1 MDIILQFNNKIKND
15 SNLQKHKSEF
25 LKFYVQRNKTKLKV
39 LDKDELKKLMS
50 VYENL
55 EFYNINKQYGENEN
69 DLDDNLL
76 DFIDFEYD

>member
-1 MDIILQFNNKIKND
+1 
-15 SNLQKHKSEF
+15 
-25 LKFYVQRNKTKLKV
+25 
-39 LDKDELKKLMS
+39 MS

>member
-1 MDIILQFNNKIKND
+1 LDIILQFNNKIKND
-15 SNLQKHKSEF
+15 SNSQKHKSEN
-25 LKFYVQRNKTKLKV
+25 LKFYIQRNKIKLNT
-39 LDKDELKKLMS
+39 LDKDEIKKLMS

-55 EFYNINKQYGENEN
+55 EFYNINKQHGENEN

>member
-1 MDIILQFNNKIKND
+1 LDIILQSNNKIKNN
-15 SNLQKHKSEF
+15 SNSQKHKSEI
-25 LKFYVQRNKTKLKV
+25 LKFYVQRNKTELNV
-39 LDKDELKKLMS
+39 LDKDEIKQLMS

-55 EFYNINKQYGENEN
+55 EFYNINKQYGEKEN